1 MVAKIST
8 GNSLYGALAYNQ
20 NKVDEDH
27 AKVLATNLILQPE
40 DGNFRLQDCMDGFKN
55 WLPSHYR
62 TEKPV
67 IHISL
72 NPHPDDVLTDEQLVA
87 IGEEYMQKLG
97 YGGQPYMI
105 FKHEDIDRR
114 HIHIVSL
121 RVNSNGKKIN
131 DSNEFRRS
139 KEITEQLEQ
148 KYGLHPAEGQTKGE
162 DWQLT
167 PVDISK
173 GNLKRQLVNVIKPLL
188 KMYRF
193 QSVGEFRALLSLYN
207 IALEEVKGE
216 VNGRPY
222 HGIVYSALDKNGEK
236 TGIPV
241 KSSTLGKMT
250 GITALEKQMKQAG
263 TLIKEKKLKERTL
276 RNVSTAMRTT
286 VSEAEFRKILQQEGI
301 DVVLRRNDT
310 GRIYGVTF
318 IDHHSR
324 VVLNGSRLGKDYSA
338 NVFNERF
345 PFIEEEQPRS
355 ILDRLLHPKSSV
367 PAFDDAPD
375 TKEYSP
381 ESGGLLSL
389 LTPEPEQPEREPLP
403 PKKRKKKRHRYGRQ
417 D

>member
-8 GNSLYGALAYNQ
+8 GVSLYGALAYNQ
-20 NKVDEDH
+20 NKVDEGH
-27 AKVLATNLILQPE
+27 AQVLAANYILQPE
-40 DGNFRLQDCMDGFKN
+40 DGKFNLRDCMADFQR

-72 NPHPDDVLTDEQLVA
+72 NPHPDDVLTDAQLVA

-105 FKHEDIDRR
+105 FKHNDIDRR

-121 RVNSNGKKIN
+121 RVDSYGKKIN
-131 DSNEFRRS
+131 DSNEYRRS

-148 KYGLHPAEGQTKGE
+148 KYGLHPAEGQKNGE

-173 GNLKRQLVNVIKPLL
+173 GNLKRQLANVVKPLL

-207 IALEEVKGE
+207 ISLEEVRGE
-216 VNGRPY
+216 VNGRAY

-236 TGIPV
+236 TGTPI

-250 GITALEKQMKQAG
+250 GSAELEKLMRQSG
-263 TLIKEKKLKERTL
+263 TVIKDKNLKAHTHKIVASQL
-276 RNVSTAMRTT
+276 KAAT
-286 VSEAEFRKILQQEGI
+286 SEADFRKALQDESI
-301 DVVLRRNDT
+301 DLVLRRNDT

-318 IDHHSR
+318 IDHRNR
-324 VVLNGSRLGKDYSA
+324 VVLNGSRLGKEFSA

-345 PFIEEEQPRS
+345 PFVEEQKPVPP
-355 ILDRLLHPKSSV
+355 PKSTV
-367 PAFDDAPD
+367 PTSEGESDS
-375 TKEYSP
+375 KEYTHTSD
-381 ESGGLLSL
+381 GLLSL
-389 LTPEPEQPEREPLP
+389 LTPESELPEREQPLP
-403 PKKRKKKRHRYGRQ
+403 QKRKKKRRRYGRQ

>member
-8 GNSLYGALAYNQ
+8 GISLYGALAYNQ
-20 NKVDEDH
+20 NKVDEGH
-27 AKVLATNLILQPE
+27 AQVLAANHILQPE
-40 DGNFRLQDCMDGFKN
+40 DGKFNLRDCMADFQQ

-72 NPHPDDVLTDEQLVA
+72 NPHPEDVLTDAQLVA

-97 YGGQPYMI
+97 YGSQPYMI
-105 FKHEDIDRR
+105 FKHNDIDRR

-121 RVNSNGKKIN
+121 RVDSYGKKIN

-148 KYGLHPAEGQTKGE
+148 KYGLHPAEGQKKGE

-173 GNLKRQLVNVIKPLL
+173 GNLKRQLANVVKPLL

-207 IALEEVKGE
+207 ISLEEVKGE
-216 VNGRPY
+216 VNGRAY
-222 HGIVYSALDKNGEK
+222 HGIVYSALDGNGEK
-236 TGIPV
+236 TGTPI
-241 KSSTLGKMT
+241 KSSTLGKTT
-250 GITALEKQMKQAG
+250 GSAELEKLMRQSG
-263 TLIKEKKLKERTL
+263 TVIKDKNLKARTQKIVASQL
-276 RNVSTAMRTT
+276 KAAT
-286 VSEAEFRKILQQEGI
+286 SEADFRKALQDEGI
-301 DVVLRRNDT
+301 DLVLRRNDT
-310 GRIYGVTF
+310 GRIFGVTF
-318 IDHHSR
+318 IDHRNR
-324 VVLNGSRLGKDYSA
+324 VVLNGSRLGKEFSA

-345 PFIEEEQPRS
+345 PFTQEQ
-355 ILDRLLHPKSSV
+355 DTMSV
-367 PAFDDAPD
+367 PYPKPSVPTSEGETDS
-375 TKEYSP
+375 KEYTTTSD
-381 ESGGLLSL
+381 GLLSL
-389 LTPEPEQPEREPLP
+389 LTPEPEQPEREPSL
-403 PKKRKKKRHRYGRQ
+403 PKKRKKKRRRYGRQ

>member
-8 GNSLYGALAYNQ
+8 GASLYGALAYNQ
-20 NKVDEDH
+20 NKVDEGH
-27 AKVLATNLILQPE
+27 AKVLAANLILQPE

-62 TEKPV
+62 TEKPI

-97 YGGQPYMI
+97 YGGQPYLI

-121 RVNSNGKKIN
+121 RVDSNGKKIN

-139 KEITEQLEQ
+139 KEITERLEQ

-167 PVDISK
+167 PVDSTK
-173 GNLKRQLVNVIKPLL
+173 GNLKRQLANVIKPLL

-216 VNGRPY
+216 VSGRPY

-236 TGIPV
+236 TGTPV

-263 TLIKEKKLKERTL
+263 TLIKEKKLKDRTL
-276 RNVSTAMRTT
+276 RIVSIALQTT
-286 VSEAEFRKILQQEGI
+286 TSEAEFRKVLQQEGI
-301 DVVLRRNDT
+301 DVVMRRNDT

-324 VVLNGSRLGKDYSA
+324 VVLNGSRLGKEYSA

-345 PFIEEEQPRS
+345 PSIEEEQPRS
-355 ILDRLLHPKSSV
+355 ILDRLLHPKSGV
-367 PAFDDAPD
+367 PVFDDAPD
-375 TKEYSP
+375 TKEYFP

-389 LTPEPEQPEREPLP
+389 FTPEPEQPEREPLP